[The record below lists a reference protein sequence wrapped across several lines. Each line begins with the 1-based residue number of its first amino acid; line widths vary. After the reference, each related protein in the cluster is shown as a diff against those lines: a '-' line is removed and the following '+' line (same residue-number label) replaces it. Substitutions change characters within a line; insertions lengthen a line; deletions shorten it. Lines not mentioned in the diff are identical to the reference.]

1 MTRAPI
7 TRIIHMFVVAAALG
21 GLLSGCTSQ
30 AGSVPPV
37 KPKAP
42 YTAKPDPNEE
52 TPAAGKDK
60 TRERTEI
67 ASNKDNSRSASATG
81 EEAEFNR
88 KQPKLKSIGLS
99 DTEEQVRQR
108 WGAPVSQ
115 FVMDDDE
122 PIHVL
127 EYDGFSFGCHDND
140 EVVFV
145 EVSGDGLSTGIK
157 GLHIGGKSD
166 TAVKALGNPDQDTGY
181 AWSYQVAN
189 ALLRLDLDPKTGKIQ
204 SVKLFPMQDN
214 AAKA

>member
-7 TRIIHMFVVAAALG
+7 TRMIHMVAVAAALG
-21 GLLSGCTSQ
+21 ALLSGCSAQ
-30 AGSVPPV
+30 AGSVPPANS
-37 KPKAP
+37 K
-42 YTAKPDPNEE
+42 TTSEAKTGPAEE

-60 TRERTEI
+60 TQERTEI
-67 ASNKDNSRSASATG
+67 ASNKDSSRPSSATG

-88 KQPKLKSIGLS
+88 KQPKLKGIGLT
-99 DTEEQVRQR
+99 DTEEKVRQL

-145 EVSGDGLSTGIK
+145 EVSGDSLSTGIK

-166 TAVKALGNPDQDTGY
+166 TAVKSLGTPDQDTGY
-181 AWSYQVAN
+181 AWSYQAAN

-204 SVKLFPMQDN
+204 SVKLFPMEES
-214 AAKA
+214 ALKA

>member
-7 TRIIHMFVVAAALG
+7 TRMIHMVAAAAALG
-21 GLLSGCTSQ
+21 ALLSGCSAQ
-30 AGSVPPV
+30 AGSVPPSN
-37 KPKAP
+37 PKTTSA
-42 YTAKPDPNEE
+42 AKTGPAEE

-60 TRERTEI
+60 TQERTEI
-67 ASNKDNSRSASATG
+67 ASNKDNTRPSSATG

-88 KQPKLKSIGLS
+88 KQPKLKGIGLT
-99 DTEEQVRQR
+99 DTEEKVRQL

-115 FVMDDDE
+115 FVMDDEE

-145 EVSGDGLSTGIK
+145 EVSGDSLSTGIK

-166 TAVKALGNPDQDTGY
+166 TAVKSLGNPDQDTGY
-181 AWSYQVAN
+181 AWSYQAAN

-204 SVKLFPMQDN
+204 SVKLFPMEEN
-214 AAKA
+214 ALKA